1 MLVYLHVCRLYRDV
15 NGAPFVGA
23 CSNANLRIHSCYNF
37 DVKQF
42 ILYFNSSKSVH
53 FYPNFSITRGLTEL
67 LVYILCILQRQYC
80 CYDRGSPGA
89 ARIVDNVPVE
99 RRRMAKAS
107 RNIAQLTRDQLMVI
121 YSSGD
126 T

>member
-1 MLVYLHVCRLYRDV
+1 MYVANIAMLI
-15 NGAPFVGA
+15 GAPFVGA

-42 ILYFNSSKSVH
+42 ILYFNLSESVERVH
-53 FYPNFSITRGLTEL
+53 FNPNFLITRGPTEL
-67 LVYILCILQRQYC
+67 LAYILCILQRQYC

-89 ARIVDNVPVE
+89 ARIVDNVPFE
-99 RRRMAKAS
+99 KRRMAKAS